1 VWASPTGK
9 EEDVEVGLVYF
20 GKRYL
25 NTSLQRWVSADPLE
39 VHSAGEADAN
49 LYAYVSGHA
58 LKNTDPLGLEE
69 DSENLVSFESNQS
82 LPSGEVGDQAGNQT
96 HSEGTPVAQT
106 PGRSAPEMAPPA
118 NSPVLGPAKKT
129 DAQLEVE
136 RTDDVDRGLD
146 AVASD
151 PLMLPVVAL
160 VRAGRA
166 LVASD
171 ETRDFLGE
179 DGRVITRTVPADPAE
194 KATALAELTGG
205 VVAGKLLRP
214 VTRGKGPSAGPG
226 GKQGGAGSGLA
237 ARGAANANKLNHI
250 FGKAGH
256 GLEGF
261 VKAQGGREK
270 AFEAI
275 QAGANKALAEGK
287 LVPGPNGVLPSGNA
301 GHIIDV
307 AGTQIRLIGGRVI
320 DGVVE
325 IGSASRMGLP

>member
-1 VWASPTGK
+1 
-9 EEDVEVGLVYF
+9 
-20 GKRYL
+20 
-25 NTSLQRWVSADPLE
+25 LE
-39 VHSAGEADAN
+39 VHGPGEADTN

-151 PLMLPVVAL
+151 PLMLPIVAL
-160 VRAGRA
+160 VRAGRT
-166 LVASD
+166 LLASD

-237 ARGAANANKLNHI
+237 ARGAGALS
-250 FGKAGH
+250 KAGQVLDRG
-256 GLEGF
+256 GLT
-261 VKAQGGREK
+261 KAGRALEKHGGRTGSV
-270 AFEAI
+270 FP
-275 QAGANKALAEGK
+275 QATGNVAAKNTQGQVALDDILGNVSKTSPNKFGGHDYFGGSRGGGARFDAD
-287 LVPGPNGVLPSGNA
+287 GNFT
-301 GHIIDV
+301 GF
-307 AGTQIRLIGGRVI
+307 L
-320 DGVVE
+320 E
-325 IGSASRMGLP
+325 P